1 MVGGLIA
8 ACHSGDLRDLSG
20 VEQSPTPSAPNGAG
34 SDASPDGSSPESNEA
49 GLAGGGGNDGT
60 GGDGGSTPPTAGGDG
75 NGGNGDIPDGGD
87 AEVEAGRSCGDGH
100 TDLALDEEC
109 DDGND
114 RHSDGCEIDCKKT
127 RIVQMAMGVWSSCAL
142 SSGGGVKCWGGDNLG
157 ALGRGTTGADVPDP
171 TQIDVIDFG
180 TSRRVTQ
187 LVGNWSHYCVVFEDE
202 RARCWGGNPYGQLG
216 IGTLLDYGDDLDE
229 PLNALPDLPI
239 TGVKEIAVSGTNT
252 CVISDA
258 AGTNNLYCWGVN
270 GNGTLG
276 IGSTADKSTADT
288 NDPAQLNAEPQ
299 QITLGFG
306 VPCVI
311 YGDGLVRCFGSYYFA
326 GLGCGLIDFDIGN
339 GIGDGNG
346 LGELPDNPLFDVK
359 GLPGP
364 AHAITGNTSTFCA
377 LIVDQLYCWGQ
388 NWDAQTGQSP
398 HLVSTKVWEA
408 MGPVNLGDVSV
419 MQAAVARAH
428 GCALD
433 DHGVVRCWGSGEIG
447 QEIAGDWEEGALG
460 YPGHRHVGL
469 DREPVLDYQLMSGFV
484 VDGGPTDAAIPGAES
499 LPLGAVD
506 VGDFDGIAGLDPV
519 EHVWIGYRATCVLI
533 QNGGVRCWGKN
544 DFNRLGYGIA
554 IPNIG
559 YTQSPAE
566 LYAEVGFS
574 DIRVFEP
581 PP

>member
-8 ACHSGDLRDLSG
+8 ACHAGDVRDLQG
-20 VEQSPTPSAPNGAG
+20 TAQTPSVLDAG
-34 SDASPDGSSPESNEA
+34 SDASLDGASPAPNEA
-49 GLAGGGGNDGT
+49 GPVGGAGNDAHT
-60 GGDGGSTPPTAGGDG
+60 E
-75 NGGNGDIPDGGD
+75 IPDASDTEAG
-87 AEVEAGRSCGDGH
+87 AVVEAGAIVEAGPPCGDGH
-100 TDLALDEEC
+100 TDLALGEEC

-127 RIVQMAMGVWSSCAL
+127 RIVQLALGGLSTCAL
-142 SSGGGVKCWGGDNLG
+142 SSGGGVKCWGGDSRG
-157 ALGRGTTGADVPDP
+157 VLGRGTDGADVPDP
-171 TQIDVIDFG
+171 TQLDVLDFG
-180 TSRRVTQ
+180 TSRRVMK

-202 RARCWGGNPYGQLG
+202 RARCWGANPYGQLG

-239 TGVKEIAVSGTNT
+239 TGIKEIAVSGTNT
-252 CVISDA
+252 CVIADA

-270 GNGTLG
+270 GYGTLG
-276 IGSTADKSTADT
+276 IGSTADKNTADT

-299 QITLGFG
+299 QVTLGFSA
-306 VPCVI
+306 PCVI
-311 YGDGLVRCFGSYYFA
+311 YDDGPVRCFGMHLW
-326 GLGCGLIDFDIGN
+326 GQLGCGLIDFNIGD

-346 LGELPDNPLFDVK
+346 LGELPDSPLRDVQ

-364 AHAITGNTSTFCA
+364 VSAITGDTSTYCA
-377 LIVDQLYCWGQ
+377 LIVDQVYCWGQ

-398 HLVSTKVWEA
+398 GLVGTKVWEA

-419 MQAAVARAH
+419 TQVALARAH

-433 DHGVVRCWGSGEIG
+433 AQGVVRCWGSGEIG
-447 QEIAGDWEEGALG
+447 QEISGDWEEGALG

-519 EHVWIGYRATCVLI
+519 DHVWIGYRATCVQI

-544 DFNRLGYGIA
+544 DFNRLGYGVA
-554 IPNIG
+554 VPNIG
-559 YTQSPAE
+559 YTQSPAA

-574 DIRVFEP
+574 DLKVFGP
-581 PP
+581 RP

>member
-8 ACHSGDLRDLSG
+8 ACHSGDVRDLPR
-20 VEQSPTPSAPNGAG
+20 VAQTPSADDAG
-34 SDASPDGSSPESNEA
+34 SDASLDGASLESNDA
-49 GLAGGGGNDGT
+49 GPVG
-60 GGDGGSTPPTAGGDG
+60 G
-75 NGGNGDIPDGGD
+75 NGGNGGSTVLTPGGDGGVDIHDGGD
-87 AEVEAGRSCGDGH
+87 AEADAAIEAGPPCGDGH

-258 AGTNNLYCWGVN
+258 AGANNLYCWGVN
-270 GNGTLG
+270 RGTLG
-276 IGSTADKSTADT
+276 IGSTDTKSTADT

-299 QITLGFG
+299 QVTLGFG
-306 VPCVI
+306 APCVI
-311 YGDGLVRCFGSYYFA
+311 YNDGSVRCFGAHDF
-326 GLGCGLIDFDIGN
+326 GQIGCGPIDFDTGN

-364 AHAITGNTSTFCA
+364 ARVITGNTSTFCA
-377 LIVDQLYCWGQ
+377 LIVDQLYCWGN
-388 NWDAQTGQSP
+388 NWDAETGQSP
-398 HLVSTKVWEA
+398 GLVGTKVWEA
-408 MGPVNLGDVSV
+408 MGPVNLGDVAV
-419 MQAAVARAH
+419 TQAAVARAH
-428 GCALD
+428 ACALD
-433 DHGVVRCWGSGEIG
+433 DHGVVRCWGSNERD
-447 QEIAGDWEEGALG
+447 QEISGQWEEGALG
-460 YPGHRHVGL
+460 YPGHAHVGL

-519 EHVWIGYRATCVLI
+519 EHIWVGYRATCVLI

-574 DIRVFEP
+574 DLEVFGP